1 MVVSKILGQM
11 RGNEVEPVRVF
22 LIDDSIGFILSAE
35 KFLGTFPQI
44 EIVGH
49 EMSARKALPLLS
61 KLQVDVVLLDLI
73 MPEMDGL
80 QFLRCVKSKAGAPIV
95 VILTLFDD
103 PSYRQAAAEALA
115 DGFVPKTEFGTQL
128 MPLISKLVGGGEEK
142 DFATDPP
149 E

>member
-1 MVVSKILGQM
+1 MVENRDQM
-11 RGNEVEPVRVF
+11 IGTDVEPTRIF

-44 EIVGH
+44 DVVGH
-49 EMSARKALPLLS
+49 EMSPRKALQLLA
-61 KLQVDVVLLDLI
+61 KLKVDVVLLDLI

-80 QFLRCVKSKAGAPIV
+80 EFLHCVKGKPGAPKV

-103 PSYRQAAAEALA
+103 PSYRQAAEAALA

-128 MPLISKLVGGGEEK
+128 MPLISKLVGGN
-142 DFATDPP
+142 
-149 E
+149 

>member
-1 MVVSKILGQM
+1 MMIVEKVESQTMAEI
-11 RGNEVEPVRVF
+11 EVDPIRIF

-35 KFLGTFPQI
+35 KFLRTFPQV
-44 EIVGH
+44 EVVGH
-49 EMSARKALPLLS
+49 EMSARRALPLLS

-80 QFLRCVKSKAGAPIV
+80 QFLRCVKGIAGAPIV

-103 PSYRQAAAEALA
+103 PTYRKAAEAALA

-128 MPLISKLVGGGEEK
+128 MPLISRLVEK
-142 DFATDPP
+142 
-149 E
+149 

>member
-1 MVVSKILGQM
+1 VRAVNDIQWS
-11 RGNEVEPVRVF
+11 EVESGMEPIRIF

-35 KFLGTFPQI
+35 KFLRTFEQV
-44 EIVGH
+44 EVVGY
-49 EMSARKALPLLS
+49 EMSARKALTLLQ

-80 QFLRCVKSKAGAPIV
+80 EFLHCLKGKPEAPKV

-103 PSYRQAAAEALA
+103 PTYRKAAEAALA

-128 MPLISKLVGGGEEK
+128 MPLISRLVER
-142 DFATDPP
+142 
-149 E
+149 